1 MKINAPTKLT
11 TAQSTLHVL
20 TSAMVSNVNVTKV
33 TTVAD
38 KSAVMRNNAN
48 QIHVVRILV
57 VLRNAR
63 DINVSARTTTTDQLL
78 VTVELA
84 FSIANTRTNATMSNA
99 VNMPN
104 AVMESVIAARDT
116 TKTVMTVNQRSTNV
130 SLDKITAT
138 SMPLVKTL

>member
-1 MKINAPTKLT
+1 MRINAPTKLT

-20 TSAMVSNVNVTKV
+20 TSATVSNVNVTKA

-38 KSAVMRNNAN
+38 KYAVMRNNVN
-48 QIHVVRILV
+48 QIHVVRIPD

-84 FSIANTRTNATMSNA
+84 FSIANTRTNATMSSA

-130 SLDKITAT
+130 
-138 SMPLVKTL
+138 